1 MVNTLKLATK
11 LSLLNTFATVFIVG
25 IVLFAI
31 YRYFT
36 FVAERNIIN
45 DMGNIERSVLIVH
58 TPFGPQYIVTRWDLY
73 VADAESK
80 EIISDPY
87 GIGVIDTQGFQRIDD
102 RYFYFVK
109 YQKIVI
115 GRDITPTMKFLYSIR
130 TIFVVAILFIGLFI
144 FLSTYALSH
153 SSVRDL
159 REFIN
164 EIENLGGTDLAYR
177 INVKSRSSEV
187 SELISK
193 FNDLMG
199 RIERSYRSQ
208 ESFVSAVSHEL
219 RTPVTNLLGYVSML
233 KRWGTK
239 DEKIL
244 NEAVNA
250 IEESSKEIKEII
262 ENMLLIARVDS
273 LTEERI
279 DLKQFI
285 DDIITHKFKEKEIYI
300 NGNGTMKTHKEG
312 LGIILTILL
321 SNAFTHGAAPV
332 ILHLSNE
339 KIEVENHGE
348 KIPEEDLDKIFER
361 FYKGKNS
368 DGTGLGLYIAKEIA
382 TKLGLKIMVSS
393 TDERTVFT
401 VQRGDTYEN

>member
-1 MVNTLKLATK
+1 
-11 LSLLNTFATVFIVG
+11 
-25 IVLFAI
+25 
-31 YRYFT
+31 
-36 FVAERNIIN
+36 
-45 DMGNIERSVLIVH
+45 
-58 TPFGPQYIVTRWDLY
+58 
-73 VADAESK
+73 
-80 EIISDPY
+80 
-87 GIGVIDTQGFQRIDD
+87 
-102 RYFYFVK
+102 
-109 YQKIVI
+109 
-115 GRDITPTMKFLYSIR
+115 MKFLYSIR

>member
-1 MVNTLKLATK
+1 MNTLKLATK

-73 VADAESK
+73 AADAESK